1 MPCPT
6 NCRMTEK
13 PSLSTD
19 SWMAAEM
26 SDRRLPSFIC
36 SRPLA
41 KDLSAAAMSRSA
53 SAPARPTG
61 AVRAES
67 L

>member
-1 MPCPT
+1 MIT
-6 NCRMTEK
+6 FKSATELEAMRQ
-13 PSLSTD
+13 SGSI
-19 SWMAAEM
+19 AAAVLGE
-26 SDRRLPSFIC
+26 LEPLI
-36 SRPLA
+36 RPGIRTRDL
-41 KDLSAAAMSRSA
+41 DLSAAAMSRSA